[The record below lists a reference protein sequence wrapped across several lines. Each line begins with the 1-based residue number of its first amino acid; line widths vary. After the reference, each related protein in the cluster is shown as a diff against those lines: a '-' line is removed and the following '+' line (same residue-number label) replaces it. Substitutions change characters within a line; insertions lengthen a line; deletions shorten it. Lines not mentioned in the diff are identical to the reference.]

1 MTRISPLYA
10 FFRSLKII
18 NAAMPTAS
26 ATKITPPVAT
36 TADVDANPVIANIV
50 EGSAKDSAIIVPNVV
65 VTATAVD
72 VLTIADAVT
81 IAFWLVSRLGAIGAA
96 AGAGAGT
103 GSAVFLLQGQPPFIL
118 RMVLRLA
125 AFSINL

>member
-1 MTRISPLYA
+1 
-10 FFRSLKII
+10 
-18 NAAMPTAS
+18 
-26 ATKITPPVAT
+26 
-36 TADVDANPVIANIV
+36 V

-81 IAFWLVSRLGAIGAA
+81 IGIWLVSRLGAIGAA
-96 AGAGAGT
+96 AGTGAEAAG
-103 GSAVFLLQGQPPFIL
+103 FLLQGQPPFIL